1 MLDLMKRGTVTVS
14 SVTWEYHGDTAN
26 AAGFYITPQP
36 SWVTGNG
43 LPDIQIV
50 EYQTSD
56 PSNGSGYCVLQ
67 VELTLPDQV
76 VQAVTADIATRF
88 GVSKPQFLTLPVQ
101 SGTVVNLSLPDGQGG
116 VTGLQ
121 ASGTDFGS
129 DNAIFQVPLTAAQM
143 STVKSTIAQKGNGPF
158 EIVYNIIVPA
168 QMPAVT
174 AQLSFDATTAFNYE
188 VTAHEHT
195 HWASDS
201 SWTYDI
207 SEQLTQ
213 SQAAKVV
220 VDKVDPNLPQAVV
233 DAVSNWGT
241 TVIKDMVAKEVA
253 AALALQQDAGGT
265 QPFSIN
271 EVSSFSEA
279 YEQDETILWRLNP
292 QSSLPTF
299 GDLGLTR
306 SQVDSLEVTV
316 DKRQFVAQV
325 TPQCMFKTSSLKAAL
340 GVGLLPGDDPFM
352 SNIKPLQRLEVTI
365 TYPTLMDSSTRTHTF
380 TDNTPYT
387 WQADWDDKAQGQYS
401 LSYLAVYDDN
411 TKVTGS
417 VDDVDATTYT
427 LGLAD
432 IGTLNVC
439 FNATQFFT
447 GGQGK
452 VVDHITVDFSFNIPQ
467 EPPFLQSAVL
477 TSQAPTTVFSTVFP
491 GPLTTNYVYTVTYA
505 FVAGVKANP
514 YTSDA
519 KSQNGQW
526 VRLLGPD
533 ATQSFNVIV
542 AIKLGDAE
550 VTEADIN
557 FYYENDPY
565 FPDIP
570 GSSVLPRPTQSSPIQ
585 LTFPTKKPRERR
597 PADPPPKPTIEIQK
611 IELFS
616 NTVVTPVTVNATLL
630 LSDFTQLQSGPYQF
644 APSTLTLFAFSPAT
658 QTIFLTADPAIVQWK
673 PDKEDLTSV
682 KVLITAVRY
691 TEGTDKKTVQV
702 KSPNQVITQQPDGQ
716 AYPVFFVL
724 SGMPYDFSGLEFD
737 WTATYVYKSGAKYT
751 KGTQEGTILSL
762 PTVAT
767 AAKPPGKIFA

>member
-26 AAGFYITPQP
+26 PAGFYITPQP
-36 SWVTGNG
+36 SWVTKNN

-56 PSNGSGYCVLQ
+56 PSNGSGYAVLQ
-67 VELTLPDQV
+67 VELTLPDAV
-76 VQAVTADIATRF
+76 VQAVTTDIATRF
-88 GVSKPQFLTLPVQ
+88 GVAKPLFLTLPVQ

-129 DNAIFQVPLTAAQM
+129 DNAIFQVPLTAAQLN
-143 STVKSTIAQKGNGPF
+143 TVKSTMAQKGNGPF

-174 AQLSFDATTAFNYE
+174 AQLSFDATVAFNYE

-207 SEQLTQ
+207 SEQLAQ

-241 TVIKDMVAKEVA
+241 TVIKDLVAKEVA

-265 QPFSIN
+265 QPFSVN
-271 EVSSFSEA
+271 EISSFSEA

-292 QSSLPTF
+292 QSTLPTF
-299 GDLGLTR
+299 GDLGL
-306 SQVDSLEVTV
+306 SGPQVDSLEVTV

-325 TPQCMFKTSSLKAAL
+325 NPQCKFKTSSRKAAL

-352 SNIKPLQRLEVTI
+352 SSIKPLQRLEVTI
-365 TYPTLMDSSTRTHTF
+365 TYPTLIGSSTRTHTF
-380 TDNTPYT
+380 TDNTSYT
-387 WQADWDDKAQGQYS
+387 WQGDWDDKAQGRYS
-401 LSYLAVYDDN
+401 LSYKAVYDDN
-411 TKVTGS
+411 TQVTGS
-417 VDDVDATTYT
+417 VADVDATTYT

-439 FNATQFFT
+439 FNASQFFT
-447 GGQGK
+447 GGPGK

-477 TSQAPTTVFSTVFP
+477 TAKEPITTFSSVFP
-491 GPLTTNYVYTVTYA
+491 APLTTNYVYTVTYA
-505 FVAGVKANP
+505 FIAGVNANP

-542 AIKLGDAE
+542 AMKLGTAE

-557 FYYENDPY
+557 FYYENEPY

-570 GSSVLPRPTQSSPIQ
+570 GSSVLPRPTQASPIQ
-585 LTFPTKKPRERR
+585 LTFSAGGGKQGR
-597 PADPPPKPTIEIQK
+597 ADPPKIAMQK
-611 IELFS
+611 IELFA
-616 NTVVTPVTVNATLL
+616 NTVVTPLTVNATLL

-658 QTIFLTADPAIVQWK
+658 QTIFLTADPAIVVWQPGK
-673 PDKEDLTSV
+673 DDLTSV
-682 KVLITAVRY
+682 KVLITAVHY
-691 TEGTDKKTVQV
+691 QTADGGKKSVQV
-702 KSPNQVITQQPDGQ
+702 KTPNQVISQQPDGH

-724 SGMPYDFSGLEFD
+724 SGMPYDFSALEFD
-737 WTATYVYKSGAKYT
+737 WTATYVYKSGAKYA
-751 KGTQEGTILSL
+751 KGTQQGTIVSL
-762 PTVAT
+762 PTA
-767 AAKPPGKIFA
+767 ASDAKPPTRFFA